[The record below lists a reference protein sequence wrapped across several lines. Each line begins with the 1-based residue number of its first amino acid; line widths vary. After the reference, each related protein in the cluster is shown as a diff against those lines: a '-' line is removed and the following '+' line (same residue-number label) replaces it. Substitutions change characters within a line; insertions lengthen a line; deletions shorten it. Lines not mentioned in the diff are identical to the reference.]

1 MEEKKIDKYS
11 KEIRLINENHFL
23 SLRKKMKSKEYFEK
37 KAYLL
42 KSIENDNDIDI
53 NKINNDIKD
62 IESKITKE
70 KLYILYT
77 NSEKTIL
84 KLGYLLQM
92 IITNDNNIIIY
103 GLFQINQFL
112 FNINKSEFES
122 QKLKDEFNENM
133 FKYLF
138 NIIENKYKEHNI
150 LLLLTLI
157 INKLCQYDN
166 QYYIWLIKSLHKI
179 INTIQILNENDNQN
193 YSINHLFIL
202 INNIFL
208 FENFETY
215 KNDLENIGKDFFHII
230 INSIYNII
238 SNESFIFSKK
248 LFTTLLS
255 ILNNIFIN
263 RLFFEYVFKN
273 ADKIKHK
280 DKNIFDSIKYIIKN
294 KTLYDLCDSSILCLY
309 NFIEYYMEIK
319 DKLCEEDIDE
329 INYRLCN
336 MNIPKFIIP
345 FIFDDKDKII
355 NNKTKLYIFK
365 ILINTI
371 YVGNSGYWSDLLEK
385 NLISQIIKL
394 QNFLLSINIDKNSSS
409 IFEHHLLLIF
419 NLVSTEFEKVISHI
433 TIKNP
438 CISNLFKFFNSN
450 NSFINKQ
457 LDLFLNILHRLIIN
471 QCKYRKKICNFS
483 YVKTFLLSEGICE
496 FFKKLLLDEKLN
508 QDLIK
513 NIFLD
518 ILALIEYYNDYIEIL
533 NGNIVLLHFQKIG
546 MNDVI
551 NNYKSKINY
560 SNELINIILEVS
572 NKLNLEK

>member
-1 MEEKKIDKYS
+1 MEDFKIDKYS
-11 KEIRLINENHFL
+11 KEIRLINQNHFL
-23 SLRKKMKSKEYFEK
+23 SLRKKIKNNEYHNKYNHILK
-37 KAYLL
+37 KTETDN
-42 KSIENDNDIDI
+42 ENIKFNF
-53 NKINNDIKD
+53 DIKKIQFK
-62 IESKITKE
+62 IEKE
-70 KLYILYT
+70 KLYDLYM
-77 NSEKTIL
+77 NCKEEIP
-84 KLGYLLQM
+84 KLGYLMQM
-92 IITNDNNIIIY
+92 IITQDDNLIIFSLNQLNDY
-103 GLFQINQFL
+103 LH
-112 FNINKSEFES
+112 NINKTDFEF
-122 QKLKDEFNENM
+122 KNLKKEFNENM

-138 NIIENKYKEHNI
+138 DILDKKYKENDI
-150 LLLLTLI
+150 ALLLTLI

-166 QYYIWLIKSLHKI
+166 QYCIWLIKSLDKLINIIKILNDNNNQNHI
-179 INTIQILNENDNQN
+179 INK
-193 YSINHLFIL
+193 LFII

-208 FENFETY
+208 LENLEIY
-215 KNDLENIGKDFFHII
+215 KNDLEAIGKDFFSII

-238 SNESFIFSKK
+238 SNKLSKK
-248 LFTTLLS
+248 CMSTILT

-263 RLFFEYVFKN
+263 RLFFDYVFKN
-273 ADKIKHK
+273 ADKIKDK
-280 DKNIFDSIKYIIKN
+280 EKNIFDSIKYIIKN
-294 KTLYDLCDSSILCLY
+294 KTIYELCDSSILCLY

-319 DKLCEEDIDE
+319 DKLCERDIDE

-336 MNIPKFIIP
+336 MNIPKFIVP

-355 NNKTKLYIFK
+355 NNNIKLYIFK

-371 YVGNSGYWSDLLEK
+371 YIGDSEYWSDLLEK

-419 NLVSTEFEKVISHI
+419 NLVSTEYNEVISHI

-551 NNYKSKINY
+551 NNYKSKIHY
-560 SNELINIILEVS
+560 SNELMNIIVEVS

>member
-62 IESKITKE
+62 IESKITKD

-150 LLLLTLI
+150 LLLFTLI

-230 INSIYNII
+230 IN
-238 SNESFIFSKK
+238 
-248 LFTTLLS
+248 
-255 ILNNIFIN
+255 
-263 RLFFEYVFKN
+263 
-273 ADKIKHK
+273 
-280 DKNIFDSIKYIIKN
+280 
-294 KTLYDLCDSSILCLY
+294 
-309 NFIEYYMEIK
+309 
-319 DKLCEEDIDE
+319 
-329 INYRLCN
+329 
-336 MNIPKFIIP
+336 
-345 FIFDDKDKII
+345 
-355 NNKTKLYIFK
+355 
-365 ILINTI
+365 
-371 YVGNSGYWSDLLEK
+371 
-385 NLISQIIKL
+385 
-394 QNFLLSINIDKNSSS
+394 
-409 IFEHHLLLIF
+409 
-419 NLVSTEFEKVISHI
+419 
-433 TIKNP
+433 
-438 CISNLFKFFNSN
+438 
-450 NSFINKQ
+450 
-457 LDLFLNILHRLIIN
+457 
-471 QCKYRKKICNFS
+471 
-483 YVKTFLLSEGICE
+483 
-496 FFKKLLLDEKLN
+496 
-508 QDLIK
+508 
-513 NIFLD
+513 
-518 ILALIEYYNDYIEIL
+518 
-533 NGNIVLLHFQKIG
+533 
-546 MNDVI
+546 
-551 NNYKSKINY
+551 
-560 SNELINIILEVS
+560 
-572 NKLNLEK
+572 